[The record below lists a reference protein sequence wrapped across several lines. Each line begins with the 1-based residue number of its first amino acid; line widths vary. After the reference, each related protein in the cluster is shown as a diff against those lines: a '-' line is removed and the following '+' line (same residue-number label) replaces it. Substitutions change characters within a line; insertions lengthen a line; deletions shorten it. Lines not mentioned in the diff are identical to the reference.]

1 MTQSVPIPRV
11 RPSPFGRGCREERV
25 NEFRD
30 GGKTRQPL
38 RENQRVT
45 TSFSSVPKFV
55 HTFEAASEGAPIVP
69 STPSSGASR
78 HFLPEGE
85 GLAALSD
92 HRIEEAE

>member
-1 MTQSVPIPRV
+1 MEKASVTDQRRDWKYV
-11 RPSPFGRGCREERV
+11 LEGKKGHNMRARPFPSGRRWREERV

-55 HTFEAASEGAPIVP
+55 HTFFAAP
-69 STPSSGASR
+69 SPGGRGNPRSGNFDIIGR
-78 HFLPEGE
+78 P
-85 GLAALSD
+85 
-92 HRIEEAE
+92 